1 MHDEPTAHYQEIIT
15 KASQLMAGY
24 FQQPIHFSKVVQL
37 SELDR
42 RNVILR
48 LLIDNPTTK
57 MPQSLIVKI
66 TATDKKTFDAES
78 ANETEAEQLSRFARD
93 WAGLEFL
100 SQIGSDHAPH
110 FYAGSLE
117 HKFIVIE
124 DLGHLHSSLVGPLT
138 RSSSVI
144 NLQEAE
150 SALMSYMRRMG
161 RMHADTFGKTDQFN
175 VILNRIYPKSIRVHH
190 LNEPDVAQVLSRFK
204 DITGDESKELS
215 EEVQT
220 ILELTQ
226 SSKDFKV
233 LLHGD
238 ICPDNVFFQDKE
250 IRLFDFEYGDL
261 GHALID
267 GVYLRM
273 SMPSCWCSKT
283 IPQPIL
289 IKMEAIYREELKK
302 HIKAASDDEIYSK
315 ALLYACAYWIIRDLN
330 GELYSLIENE
340 WICSSGPVPSD
351 SQWKPEENSFRSRM
365 LSRLDAF
372 ITCPKS
378 AHYFP
383 RLNETCHNFLAHLK
397 KIWPQTKCLDHY
409 PVFMENRVGKKIF

>member
-1 MHDEPTAHYQEIIT
+1 MQDEPTPHYQEIIG
-15 KASQLMAGY
+15 KASQLMSGY
-24 FQQPIHFSKVVQL
+24 FQQSIHFSKVIQL
-37 SELDR
+37 SEPDR
-42 RNVILR
+42 RNVLLR

-57 MPQSLIVKI
+57 MPQSLVLKI

-78 ANETEAEQLSRFARD
+78 ADESETEQLSRFARD

-100 SQIGSDHAPH
+100 SQIGSSHGPH

-124 DLGHLHSSLVGPLT
+124 DLGHLHTSLVGPLT
-138 RSSSVI
+138 RLSSEA
-144 NLQEAE
+144 NLKGAEA
-150 SALMSYMRRMG
+150 ALRSYMYRMG

-175 VILNRIYPKSIRVHH
+175 SILHRIYPKSIRVHH
-190 LNEPDVAQVLSRFK
+190 LNEPDVTQILSRFK

-215 EEVQT
+215 QEVQS
-220 ILELTQ
+220 ILELTH
-226 SSKDFKV
+226 SASDFKV

-238 ICPDNVFFQDKE
+238 ICPDNVFFQEKE

-283 IPQPIL
+283 VPQYIL
-289 IKMEAIYREELKK
+289 DKMELIYREELKK
-302 HIKAASDDEIYSK
+302 TITAASVDKTYAK
-315 ALLYACAYWIIRDLN
+315 ALAYACAYWVIRDLN

-340 WICSSGPVPSD
+340 WICGSGPVPAD

-365 LSRLDAF
+365 LSRLEAF
-372 ITCPKS
+372 IACPES
-378 AHYFP
+378 AQHLP
-383 RLNETCHNFLAHLK
+383 KLRETCQHFLGHLK
-397 KIWPQTKCLDHY
+397 KIWPQTKGLDHY
-409 PVFMENRVGKKIF
+409 SVFIVE